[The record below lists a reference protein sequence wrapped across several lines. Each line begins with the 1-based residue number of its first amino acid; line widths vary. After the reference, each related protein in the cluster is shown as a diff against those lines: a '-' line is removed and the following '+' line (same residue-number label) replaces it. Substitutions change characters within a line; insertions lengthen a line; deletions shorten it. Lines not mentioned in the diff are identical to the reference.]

1 MSDQAKDR
9 FWHTLPRPD
18 RWALLDALVD
28 GGLLA
33 YNDGALI
40 VTPLGEQYIVATL
53 QKEREI
59 TSAKLSVEQEP
70 QS

>member
-28 GGLLA
+28 CGLLA
-33 YNDGALI
+33 SDDGVLT
-40 VTPLGEQYIVATL
+40 VTPRGEQYIAASLVE
-53 QKEREI
+53 EREI
-59 TSAKLSVEQEP
+59 TSAKLSVEQEAH
-70 QS
+70 S

>member
-1 MSDQAKDR
+1 MSNETKER

-28 GGLLA
+28 DGLLA
-33 YNDGALI
+33 SNDGVLT
-40 VTPLGEQYIVATL
+40 VTPLGEQYIAASL
-53 QKEREI
+53 QEEREI
-59 TSAKLSVEQEP
+59 TSPKLDVEQEA